1 MCIAVD
7 YIHDG
12 IVIKDKSAKQPST
25 STSTIPSTEPIQEE
39 SITQPAV
46 STPPSF
52 VDYIQYEKGL
62 YTINPSLI
70 NNVISPVRPVSTNE
84 MFTQVSQ
91 QLSSLF
97 SHLSFTQYDLIEK
110 MIGKLKYECI
120 SLHQT
125 TEITGVTGKTSVFI
139 YKRKSENPVL
149 NVDLSGKC
157 MVNDTKANI
166 SIPFDWKDV
175 DSRNVLK
182 KAIVTVWWMNWLWWF
197 YRHLLKLV

>member
-12 IVIKDKSAKQPST
+12 IVIKDKSAKQPSI

-46 STPPSF
+46 SIPPSF

-120 SLHQT
+120 SLYQT
-125 TEITGVTGKTSVFI
+125 TEITGVTGKISVFI

-157 MVNDTKANI
+157 MVNDTKADI

-182 KAIVTVWWMNWLWWF
+182 KAIVTV
-197 YRHLLKLV
+197 

>member
-12 IVIKDKSAKQPST
+12 IVIKDKSAKQPSI

-46 STPPSF
+46 SIPPSF

-125 TEITGVTGKTSVFI
+125 TEITGVTGKISVFI

-166 SIPFDWKDV
+166 SIPFDWKNV

-182 KAIVTVWWMNWLWWF
+182 KAIVTV
-197 YRHLLKLV
+197 